1 MTAAQ
6 LREWR
11 KRMSFTQA
19 EAANHLGCSKRS
31 IQNWEAGASDVPR
44 YIALAMS
51 AVIMNLPAY
60 GKKC

>member
-1 MTAAQ
+1 
-6 LREWR
+6 
-11 KRMSFTQA
+11 MSFTQA